1 MPIPIDPDILDH
13 PWLRELVLQRE
24 REGEARGE
32 AQGAVRGEANLLGR
46 MLERRFGPLPDWA
59 RRRIESADT
68 VTLETWGLRLIDAA
82 SLEDVLT

>member
-46 MLERRFGPLPDWA
+46 MLERRVGPLPDWA